1 MSNENVLYRVEDG
14 VAWLTLNRPQRLNA
28 MTNAL
33 MQGICDVLAQVDK
46 DQTVRVVVI
55 TGAGHAFCAGADLQ
69 QVANPDPSRRCKAD
83 RFGFHQEVL
92 PEDSHR

>member
-1 MSNENVLYRVEDG
+1 MSNENVLYRVEDS

-33 MQGICDVLAQVDK
+33 MQGICDGLAQVDK

-55 TGAGHAFCAGADLQ
+55 TGAGRAFCAGADL
-69 QVANPDPSRRCKAD
+69 
-83 RFGFHQEVL
+83 
-92 PEDSHR
+92 